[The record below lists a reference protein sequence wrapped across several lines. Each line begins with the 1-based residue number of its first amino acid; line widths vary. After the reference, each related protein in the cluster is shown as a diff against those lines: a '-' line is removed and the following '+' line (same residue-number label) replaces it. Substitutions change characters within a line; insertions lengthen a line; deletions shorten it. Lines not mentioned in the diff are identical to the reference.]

1 MDLKHLEKKPIAILG
16 AGGVGKPCA
25 ADCKLA
31 GKEVRLWDDP
41 RFAPKTLKNVEK
53 TGIRISGPQT
63 NLLMFERS
71 GVAHLDMVTDDIA
84 KVVKGA
90 GLVIIT
96 TVALGHKDLFGKLIP
111 LLEDGQVIHIIPDN
125 YGALLLRKMMHEA
138 KCIKK
143 VIVGSWGTSPYGAR
157 VLVKG
162 SVSTNDV
169 NIIDRVCLMRGA
181 ALPATDTAAFV
192 ESAKYFPPFDP
203 VIFSDNGD
211 DFGFQKGDTI
221 LDVALS
227 NVNPVIHV
235 PGAILGAAVM
245 QNFELFGMKKQN
257 YSLYA
262 HGLCP
267 AIAQVQVDFWKETNE
282 VAKAAGTTI
291 AQVDLDD
298 FFSRSSI
305 YGPEYMGKGYRV
317 PFTEDYR
324 YKQEPYGDGPFS
336 LENRYVT
343 EDVPI
348 GCYLISEFGKK
359 FGVKTP
365 IVDTM
370 ITLANSMLQRDLVKQ
385 VGYSLDYLG
394 VGHMNKEQL
403 NKWMREG
410 VYTEAKK

>member
-1 MDLKHLEKKPIAILG
+1 MDLETIGKKPITILG

-31 GKEVRLWDDP
+31 GREVRLWDDP
-41 RFAPKTLKNVEK
+41 RFAAKTLKNVEK
-53 TGIRISGPQT
+53 SGIRLSGPQT

-71 GVAHLDMVTDDIA
+71 GLAYMDMVTDDLA
-84 KVVKGA
+84 KAVKDA
-90 GLVIIT
+90 GLVVVT
-96 TVALGHKDLFGKLIP
+96 TVALGHEALFKNLIP
-111 LLEDGQVIHIIPDN
+111 LLEDGQIVYIIPDN
-125 YGALLLRKMMHEA
+125 YGVLLLRKMMREA
-138 KCIKK
+138 KCAAK
-143 VIVGSWGTSPYGAR
+143 VIVGGWGTSPYGAR

-162 SVSTNDV
+162 GVSTNDV

-181 ALPATDTAAFV
+181 ALPASDTDAFI

-203 VIFSDNGD
+203 VTFSANGD

-221 LDVALS
+221 LDVSLS
-227 NVNPVIHV
+227 NVNPVVHV

-245 QNFELFGMKKQN
+245 QNFELFGQKKQN

-267 AIAQVQVDFWKETNE
+267 AIAQVQVDFWKEE
-282 VAKAAGTTI
+282 EAIAKAIGTTI
-291 AQVDLDD
+291 AKVDYDD

-305 YGPEYMGKGYRV
+305 YGPEYMGRGYRV

-324 YKQEPYGDGPFS
+324 YKQEPYGDGPMT

-348 GCYLISEFGKK
+348 GCHLLSQLGKK
-359 FGVKTP
+359 FGVATP
-365 IVDTM
+365 VIDSMIV
-370 ITLANSMLQRDLVKQ
+370 LANSMLQRDLVKET
-385 VGYSLDYLG
+385 GYSLDYLG
-394 VGHMNKEQL
+394 IGNMDREQL
-403 NKWMREG
+403 NRWMREG
-410 VYTEAKK
+410 VCN